1 MQVMWKAT
9 SGDIGPS
16 QPGAEAC
23 AHALWS
29 LKLSQ
34 VGPMLGLKGPLWFP
48 VLPELLESKGQP
60 SESLKSRLNHLPSV
74 PNWANDLASLSS
86 VS

>member
-1 MQVMWKAT
+1 MQVMWKAM

-16 QPGAEAC
+16 QPGAEAY
-23 AHALWS
+23 ARALWK
-29 LKLSQ
+29 LKSSQ
-34 VGPMLGLKGPLWFP
+34 VGPMLGLKGPLWLP
-48 VLPELLESKGQP
+48 VLPERLESKGQP

-74 PNWANDLASLSS
+74 PNSANDLASLSS